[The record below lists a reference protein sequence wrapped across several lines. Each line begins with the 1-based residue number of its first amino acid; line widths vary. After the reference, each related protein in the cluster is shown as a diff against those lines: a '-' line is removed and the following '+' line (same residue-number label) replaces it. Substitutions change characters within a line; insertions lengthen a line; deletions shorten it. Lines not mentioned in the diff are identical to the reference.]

1 MVQLRML
8 LNSSLGGYFL
18 SPSSMSIP
26 PPTFGPSTL
35 PPGARVS
42 LPQLPAGAAARV
54 TAVEAEPDDA
64 TRLKAL
70 GLCVGRQVLLVKAGD
85 PLVVRV
91 LGARVGIS
99 ARLAVGVLVEAD

>member
-1 MVQLRML
+1 MTFAPQ
-8 LNSSLGGYFL
+8 
-18 SPSSMSIP
+18 PSRLCRSE
-26 PPTFGPSTL
+26 
-35 PPGARVS
+35 PGTRVA
-42 LPQLPAGAAARV
+42 LPQLPPGTVARV
-54 TAVEAEPDDA
+54 AAVEAEHDDA

-70 GLCVGRQVLLVKAGD
+70 GLCVGRQVALVKAGD

>member
-1 MVQLRML
+1 MT
-8 LNSSLGGYFL
+8 F
-18 SPSSMSIP
+18 P
-26 PPTFGPSTL
+26 PPTSRSRSLQTGTGVALHQL
-35 PPGARVS
+35 PPGTV
-42 LPQLPAGAAARV
+42 ARV

-70 GLCVGRQVLLVKAGD
+70 GLCVGRQVSLVKAGD

-99 ARLAVGVLVEAD
+99 ARLATGVLVEPDSPPRG